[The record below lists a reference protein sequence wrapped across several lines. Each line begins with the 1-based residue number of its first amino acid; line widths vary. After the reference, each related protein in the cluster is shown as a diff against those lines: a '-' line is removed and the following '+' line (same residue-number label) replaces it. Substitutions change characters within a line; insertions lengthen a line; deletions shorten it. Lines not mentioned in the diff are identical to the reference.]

1 MFPFFPS
8 SQKIRIKVRKRKD
21 IRQQNSKIIKSIRC
35 SSRATRKLEARTDQS
50 NIPRIAD
57 TWKTI
62 TRIDQNRKKRIN
74 FSSDSQT
81 YGRHLNINFQ
91 KVITARK

>member
-35 SSRATRKLEARTDQS
+35 SSRATRKLEARTDQP

-57 TWKTI
+57 TWK
-62 TRIDQNRKKRIN
+62 DLYQNRKKRIIVN
-74 FSSDSQT
+74 T
-81 YGRHLNINFQ
+81 
-91 KVITARK
+91 